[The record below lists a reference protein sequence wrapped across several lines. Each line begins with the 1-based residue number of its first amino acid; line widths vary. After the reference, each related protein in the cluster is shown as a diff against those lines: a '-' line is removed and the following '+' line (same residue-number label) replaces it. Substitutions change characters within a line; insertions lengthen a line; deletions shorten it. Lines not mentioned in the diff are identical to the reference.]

1 MTPAW
6 ALPYAAENFRAAALA
21 AGRPT
26 ALCPECG
33 AALPAPR
40 ALCDTCG
47 QLSWCPFCGQALHHI
62 YTRRCRFCAAPL
74 ACPFCGRDLS
84 ANPCGG
90 APPCRCLAIPCQ
102 RCGYNLTGNTTGR
115 CPECGQD
122 NTAYVSDGR
131 GLRPLLTPEET
142 MRQRRAALVLLL
154 IFLPIFG
161 LLALATLAWWLT
173 DWLSAG

>member
-1 MTPAW
+1 MTPDW
-6 ALPYAAENFRAAALA
+6 AAPYALENLRAAALA
-21 AGRPT
+21 AGRPIT
-26 ALCPECG
+26 LCPECG

-40 ALCDTCG
+40 ALCHTCG
-47 QLSWCPFCGQALHHI
+47 QLSWCPLCGQALHHV

-90 APPCRCLAIPCQ
+90 APPCRCLAIFCS

-115 CPECGQD
+115 CPECGHE
-122 NTAYVSDGR
+122 NMIVSDGQ
-131 GLRPLLTPEET
+131 GLRPLLAPEET
-142 MRQRRAALVLLL
+142 ARQRRATLVLLL

-161 LLALATLAWWLT
+161 LVALATIAWLLT
-173 DWLSAG
+173 QRLSVG